1 MRKLF
6 TLSVSAALLLLLHI
20 GCTGSKPLSKK
31 AAKLDAAGLYAE
43 AAEMYLQSAVRNG
56 KNIDAKIGL
65 KKTGQLLLTDK
76 LGAFFRAVAMGSAK
90 GDAVATYLEA
100 KAYQE
105 RVERAGVVLEIPDHY
120 KADFEKVKGEY
131 LVELYDE
138 GQALMSKQ
146 DFKAAE
152 AVFARIAKL
161 EPNYKDASSLQAV
174 AYLEPLYRAGKVD
187 LEAGHYRKAHEAL
200 SKVVAKDSGYKDASI
215 LRQECVTKGQFSIAV
230 LPFTSDQKGTATAS
244 KVQAY
249 AMTALTS
256 TGDPFLKV
264 VDRENIDR
272 ILAEQRLSLSG
283 VVDEQTAV
291 RVGNLIGAQAVLMGV
306 LVDYR
311 EEAGTLRR
319 STKDGFESYRVEQ
332 TNKETGEKYYVTK
345 YKPVRYSEY
354 YQENK
359 VYLTFSYRLVSLETG
374 EILVSRVVEKQNQDH
389 MYYASYE
396 GNRDAL
402 FPMANGIVDLNDRSR
417 RDLRGLLSAPREVQP
432 ISTLS
437 SEILRTACS
446 DMSGAIQQDLS
457 AKLP

>member
-1 MRKLF
+1 MR
-6 TLSVSAALLLLLHI
+6 TLSSISILVLALVLFA

-43 AAEMYLQSAVRNG
+43 AADMYLQSVVRNG
-56 KNIDAKIGL
+56 KNTDAKIGL
-65 KKTGQLLLTDK
+65 KKTGQQLLTDK
-76 LGAFFRAVAMGSAK
+76 LGVFFKAMAVGSSK
-90 GDAVATYLEA
+90 GDAVAAYLDA

-105 RVERAGVVLEIPDHY
+105 RVERAGVILEIPDHY
-120 KADFEKVKGEY
+120 KTDFEQVKGEY
-131 LVELYDE
+131 LVELYTE
-138 GQALMSKQ
+138 GQGLMEKQ
-146 DFKAAE
+146 DFKGAE

-161 EPNYKDASSLQAV
+161 EPNYKDASSLQSV
-174 AYLEPLYRAGKVD
+174 AYLEPLYRAGKAD
-187 LEAGHYRKAHEAL
+187 LEAGNYRKAHDAL
-200 SKVVAKDSGYKDASI
+200 SKVVAKDSGYKDAPA
-215 LRQECVTKGQFSIAV
+215 LRQECITKGQFTVAV
-230 LPFTSDQKGTATAS
+230 LPFTSEQKGNAMAA

-272 ILAEQRLSLSG
+272 ILEEQRLGLSG

-311 EEAGTLRR
+311 EEPGNVRR

-332 TNKETGEKYYVTK
+332 TNRETGEKYYVTK
-345 YKPVRYSEY
+345 YKAARYSEY

-374 EILVSRVVEKQNQDH
+374 EVLVSRVVEKQTEDH
-389 MYYASYE
+389 AYYASYE

-402 FPMANGIVDLNDRSR
+402 LPMTNGVVDISDRGR
-417 RDLRGLLSAPREVQP
+417 RELRGLLSASREVKP
-432 ISTLS
+432 ITTLS

-446 DMSGAIQQDLS
+446 DMSGTIQQDLN